1 MYPAPVQ
8 ALAPALHPC
17 PVPAFPRAIKAM
29 PETKTVLLFL
39 VTALAEIVGCYL
51 PSLWLSHGKSAW
63 LLVPGA
69 LSLAAFAW
77 LLSLHPT
84 ASGRVY
90 AAYGGVYIFCGH
102 CLAMGGGRCSP
113 HAVGHCRRGTGAC
126 RHGGHHVCPAKRLN
140 RASQTVAGCGTIAAK
155 PATITAPP
163 AHWPIG
169 LSAPLYGT
177 PS

>member
-1 MYPAPVQ
+1 
-8 ALAPALHPC
+8 
-17 PVPAFPRAIKAM
+17 M

-90 AAYGGVYIFCGH
+90 AAYGGVYVAMALVWLWLVDGIQPTRWD
-102 CLAMGGGRCSP
+102 LAGA
-113 HAVGHCRRGTGAC
+113 AVA
-126 RHGGHHVCPAKRLN
+126 L
-140 RASQTVAGCGTIAAK
+140 AGMAIIAF
-155 PATITAPP
+155 APR
-163 AHWPIG
+163 
-169 LSAPLYGT
+169 SA
-177 PS
+177 